1 MSALDRTPENLN
13 YISNHNF
20 RFLVKKLPH
29 VNFFCQE
36 VVIPSF
42 SGGEIRHGT
51 PFATI
56 NTTGDRIQWSPL
68 NVTFKV
74 DEDLTNYTEIYDWLM
89 AINYPDEFA
98 QYKNIADIP
107 LYTGDG
113 LFSDG
118 YVMVQTNIK
127 NFNKSFVFRRM
138 FPIALSEL
146 ALTSKNNVVEYI
158 SATVTF
164 SYLAFYIESN

>member
-13 YISNHNF
+13 YFSNHNF
-20 RFLVKKLPH
+20 RFLVKKLPM
-29 VNFFCQE
+29 VNFFCQS
-36 VVIPSF
+36 VVIPSI
-42 SGGEIRHGT
+42 SGGEIKHGT

-56 NTTGDRIQWSPL
+56 NTIGDRVQWSPL

-74 DEDLTNYTEIYDWLM
+74 DEDLRNYIEIYDWLM

-98 QYKNIADIP
+98 QYKDIAEIP
-107 LYTGDG
+107 LYTGEG

-118 YVMVQTNIK
+118 TAMVQTNIK
-127 NFNKSFVFRRM
+127 NFNKNIVFRRM

-146 ALTSKNNVVEYI
+146 VLTSKNTTVEYL

-164 SYLAFYIESN
+164 SYIAFYIESV